1 MYDINLKVIKKG
13 YSFWLIFLIVGVL
26 MFGIPGVIITIDAI
40 NQSKIDSETLSIK
53 SEIWEDEDDEG
64 YEYYGVTYTYE
75 VNGLMYECDSNKEYD
90 TRPYGTLTSTIEYA
104 SVDPEICNVKGEGT
118 DGSEIL
124 FMLIWSVM
132 PLIFVGLAI
141 YNMNKITKRV
151 RKVKQLN
158 EIGKLVKGVPYEMK
172 ETGMSVNEVE
182 IYKPVAKYYT
192 PTGELLE
199 LNGDARF
206 DHKSEDYDGLV
217 DLVIDENDHT
227 NYFIDFEINRI
238 GGNLQSDFYVNPF
251 PEAPKND
258 PYTTNYGLYNDPAND
273 PNKDYYR

>member
-40 NQSKIDSETLSIK
+40 NQSKIDSETLSTK

-64 YEYYGVTYTYE
+64 YEYYGITYTYE
-75 VNGLMYECDSNKEYD
+75 VNGLLYECDSNKEYD

-132 PLIFVGLAI
+132 PLIFMGLAI

-251 PEAPKND
+251 PEAHKND

>member
-1 MYDINLKVIKKG
+1 
-13 YSFWLIFLIVGVL
+13 

-104 SVDPEICNVKGEGT
+104 SVDPEICNVKGESS

-132 PLIFVGLAI
+132 PLIFMGLAI

-238 GGNLQSDFYVNPF
+238 GGNLQSDFYVNPY

>member
-75 VNGLMYECDSNKEYD
+75 VNGLSYECDSNKEYD

-104 SVDPEICNVKGEGT
+104 SVDPEICNVQGERS

-124 FMLIWSVM
+124 FMLIWSIM
-132 PLIFVGLAI
+132 PLIFIGLSI

-192 PTGELLE
+192 PTGVLLE

-238 GGNLQSDFYVNPF
+238 GGNLQSDFYVNPY